1 MVGACVPGILIWGI
15 HMGNAGLNPAC
26 VVYRTLRPSFQLF
39 LSELFG
45 LKMVKQNFKATLIS
59 QPCWNATLN
68 EAALTFDWQSIVL
81 LQALICCSFC
91 PPTHQML
98 LNLNSTITSNKGSRL
113 IQNSEES
120 IIYTNLDTFWTS
132 QSKIRPARVKG
143 WNILY

>member
-1 MVGACVPGILIWGI
+1 MCSRHLD
-15 HMGNAGLNPAC
+15 
-26 VVYRTLRPSFQLF
+26 LRYSHWKRGFESSLCRVSKPSPSFQLF
-39 LSELFG
+39 LSQLFG

-68 EAALTFDWQSIVL
+68 ESAFTFDWQSIVL

-98 LNLNSTITSNKGSRL
+98 LNLSSTITSNKDSRL

-120 IIYTNLDTFWTS
+120 IIYTNLDNFWTS

-143 WNILY
+143 WNILYELVS